1 MMPSKEDWEK
11 QYTEGKWNHLDTLE
25 ESGRYAIIGLYCNW
39 FHKQPDV
46 LDVGC
51 GTGIITNYIK
61 FKNFLGID
69 ISEDAIQKANKKE
82 NCAFLATNAEE
93 FRTDKKFD
101 VIIFNEIL
109 YYLDAIKIMKKY
121 EEFLNPEGIFVISIW
136 ENPRTKL
143 VWDLIEFEYDCKD
156 YIQVVNKKTDNK
168 WHVGIFKTKQL

>member
-1 MMPSKEDWEK
+1 MPSKEDWEK
-11 QYTEGKWNHLDTLE
+11 QYVGGEWDRLDSLKE
-25 ESGRYAIIGLYCNW
+25 ASRYAIMGLYCNW
-39 FHKQPDV
+39 FHKQPNV

-51 GTGIITNYIK
+51 GTGVIVNYLK

-101 VIIFNEIL
+101 VIIFNEVI
-109 YYLDAIKIMKKY
+109 YYFDAIKIMKKY
-121 EEFLNPEGIFVISIW
+121 EEFLNPDGIFLISIW

-156 YIQVVNKKTDNK
+156 YIQLTHKDADNK
-168 WHVGIFKTKQL
+168 WHVGIFKAKQL